1 MGAGL
6 GLQIFVLTLAVVFMT
21 GFILARINGIE
32 RKIDTLFS
40 SLGEEEVEEE
50 VEEKVEEK
58 EKTDDTT
65 GSRATGKV

>member
-21 GFILARINGIE
+21 GFILARINDIE

-40 SLGEEEVEEE
+40 SLGEEE